1 MDHFLFL
8 LSEKYV
14 SQSIR
19 NLKKVS
25 ERSIPSGRRAFNAQ
39 ERASD

>member
-1 MDHFLFL
+1 MDHFIFILC
-8 LSEKYV
+8 EKYV

-19 NLKKVS
+19 NLKKIS
-25 ERSIPSGRRAFNAQ
+25 ERSIPSGSRAFRAQ